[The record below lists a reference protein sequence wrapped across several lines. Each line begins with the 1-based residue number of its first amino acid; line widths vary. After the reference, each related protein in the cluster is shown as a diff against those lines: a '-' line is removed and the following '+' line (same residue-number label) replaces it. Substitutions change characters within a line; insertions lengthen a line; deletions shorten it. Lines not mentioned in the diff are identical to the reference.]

1 MENYGYVNIGVTTSN
16 SFENANNLLVNL
28 NINYYSSDSYMDL
41 LDSSSEEYDNSYDNM
56 DYYNFNNGGDN
67 VSNDGD
73 NESSNNN
80 EDNNEEG
87 LSKEFND
94 LSNKIDL
101 SKDLNKECYICHEKF
116 KKNESLV
123 LLYCSHY
130 FHYNCIF
137 TWYKIK
143 KNCPVCRLNVDIKE
157 NIMDDL
163 EGIDNNSKIESIL
176 NKYLNLQKKM
186 NKRKKTFSKKLKSS
200 EDNSSNKK
208 L

>member
-80 EDNNEEG
+80 EDINE
-87 LSKEFND
+87 
-94 LSNKIDL
+94 
-101 SKDLNKECYICHEKF
+101 
-116 KKNESLV
+116 
-123 LLYCSHY
+123 
-130 FHYNCIF
+130 
-137 TWYKIK
+137 
-143 KNCPVCRLNVDIKE
+143 
-157 NIMDDL
+157 
-163 EGIDNNSKIESIL
+163 
-176 NKYLNLQKKM
+176 
-186 NKRKKTFSKKLKSS
+186 
-200 EDNSSNKK
+200 
-208 L
+208 